1 MMYVQ
6 SLKDQ
11 LRVIA
16 LLGVIVFLWAGCSS
30 KPTHTEAEYPY
41 SEGDHISSD
50 SITTERGHSHLQPVT
65 STSFLPQ
72 PINEPELELYT
83 VVVNQVPL
91 RELLFS
97 LSRDAKIN
105 VDIDDEISDTVS
117 LNAIDQTLPQILA
130 RISEQA
136 EIRYE
141 IHDRLVRIKR
151 DNPFIRTY
159 KIDYLNMSRDS
170 SSSVNVSTELNA
182 TGGSTSDSGGGA
194 SLSNNNSAS
203 KVNNLSYHHF
213 WESLTQNIGAIIADD
228 QTSNKS
234 NKKEPGESD
243 ESDESDEKDG
253 AGKKND
259 PNIIINKESG
269 IIGVRTTYKK
279 HRIIEQFIAEVIN
292 SSQRQVLIE
301 ATIAEITLLDK
312 YQSGIDWSL
321 VSIGKTS
328 ANIAQSLT
336 SSDLGQPPFF
346 SMNVDNVDSEGNVIS
361 SAITALKQFG
371 DVQVMSSPKIM
382 TLNNQTAL
390 LKVVDNI
397 VYFNLEVETVS
408 SEGAGITTEFETT
421 ANTIPVGFVMSV
433 TPFISEFDEV
443 TLNVRPTISRVI
455 GSARDPNPELARVN
469 VVSEVPVIQVRE
481 VESIL
486 KIKSHQTAVIGGLMQ
501 DKISDTSREVPYI
514 SKVPWLGEL
523 FKYKDDETKKTEL
536 VIFIRPIVIQNAS
549 LKNDL
554 KQYQKYLPS
563 SSFQSAL

>member
-1 MMYVQ
+1 MKYVQ
-6 SLKDQ
+6 SLKDH

-16 LLGVIVFLWAGCSS
+16 LLGVVVFLWTGCSN
-30 KPTHTEAEYPY
+30 KPTRIETEFPH
-41 SEGDHISSD
+41 SKNNHINSASMTKAHNL
-50 SITTERGHSHLQPVT
+50 SPLQPVT

-72 PINEPELELYT
+72 PIDEPELELYT

-117 LNAIDQTLPQILA
+117 LNAIDQTLPQILD

-151 DNPFIRTY
+151 DKPFIRTY

-213 WESLTQNIGAIIADD
+213 WESLTQNISTIIADE
-228 QTSNKS
+228 QVSNKPS
-234 NKKEPGESD
+234 KKGPD
-243 ESDESDEKDG
+243 EDDEDNDT
-253 AGKKND
+253 AKKSD

-321 VSIGKTS
+321 ISIGKTS

-501 DKISDTSREVPYI
+501 DKISDTSREVPYV

-523 FKYKDDETKKTEL
+523 FKYKDDELEKTEL

-554 KQYQKYLPS
+554 KQYQQYLPS